1 MRVPGRASPI
11 ADSSAA
17 MAAAR
22 ARWAGSGDT
31 LPSSHAGC
39 VHPVISYSINYCMTT
54 AGGTA
59 GDVARWGPPSVSPP
73 AAAFARAAVAR
84 CGGLDRERAKNLL
97 WAAGKLADHGIAL
110 GLQAEP
116 AVLLH
121 PSVIERF
128 AAHSP
133 GLSPSARRTL
143 RTNLRFVARRVVP
156 ALRVPDAPLGRERAK
171 PPYSQAEIAGFLALA
186 AAQPTAGR
194 RMHATALICLG
205 AGAGLTG
212 ADLRAAR
219 GTDIVSRSGGVVA
232 VVRGG
237 RAPRPVPVLTGY
249 HDRLLEAA
257 QLARRPADLRRPRPE
272 PAQRYLPASLPAGR
286 RCRAAGPGHLPAALD
301 LAGGRRGPDRPAR
314 VHARRRDHLSQRLG
328 DITAGLD
335 PGSEERDRRAAR
347 RPGPVR
353 PRWAGPGLLPSKPS
367 STPPAPRP

>member
-1 MRVPGRASPI
+1 
-11 ADSSAA
+11 
-17 MAAAR
+17 
-22 ARWAGSGDT
+22 
-31 LPSSHAGC
+31 
-39 VHPVISYSINYCMTT
+39 MTT

-59 GDVARWGPPSVSPP
+59 GYVARWGPPSVSPP
-73 AAAFARAAVAR
+73 AAAFARAAVAQ
-84 CGGLDRERAKNLL
+84 CGDLDRERAKNLL
-97 WAAGKLADHGIAL
+97 WAAGKLAGHGIAL

-143 RTNLRFVARRVVP
+143 RTSLRFVARRVVP

-257 QLARRPADLRRPRPE
+257 Q
-272 PAQRYLPASLPAGR
+272 YAGDR
-286 RCRAAGPGHLPAALD
+286 LICGGRDPNRHNVTCPLVSR
-301 LAGGRRGPDRPAR
+301 LAGGAGLPALDTSR
-314 VHARRRDHLSQRLG
+314 LRSTWLADAAALIGLPAFMHAAGITCSQRLG

-335 PGSEERDRRAAR
+335 PGSEEQAVALLGSRAR
-347 RPGPVR
+347 
-353 PRWAGPGLLPSKPS
+353 
-367 STPPAPRP
+367 